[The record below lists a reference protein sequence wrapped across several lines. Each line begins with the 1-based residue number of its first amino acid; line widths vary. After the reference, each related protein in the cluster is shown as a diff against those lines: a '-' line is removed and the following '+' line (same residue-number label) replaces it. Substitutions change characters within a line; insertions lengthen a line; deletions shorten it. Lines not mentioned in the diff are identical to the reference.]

1 MTVSLNISIT
11 SPLDEKDHELLAG
24 LAMMTLA
31 IANHEGA
38 IKTSTEEAEEEA
50 EEAPPAPCGLKSEDG
65 TMVCISKAG
74 HRGRHAMRPTSDT
87 PLVEVAPDGL
97 PN

>member
-38 IKTSTEEAEEEA
+38 IKQDTEEPTT
-50 EEAPPAPCGLKSEDG
+50 APEPFVPCAFVSEDKAMICVG
-65 TMVCISKAG
+65 AAG
-74 HRGRHAMRPTSDT
+74 HRGRHKMRPIPAEDAEAS
-87 PLVEVAPDGL
+87 L

>member
-38 IKTSTEEAEEEA
+38 IKPDEEEA
-50 EEAPPAPCGLKSEDG
+50 QPGEATPEQPFTPCAFVSPNGDDLI
-65 TMVCISKAG
+65 CIAKVG
-74 HRGRHAMRPTSDT
+74 HRGRHKFRPIPTEDAET
-87 PLVEVAPDGL
+87 VGL

>member
-11 SPLDEKDHELLAG
+11 SPLDEKDHEFLAG

-38 IKTSTEEAEEEA
+38 IKQDEEPTTEE
-50 EEAPPAPCGLKSEDG
+50 PAPEPVPPCAFVNDEKTLICVG
-65 TMVCISKAG
+65 TAG
-74 HRGRHAMRPTSDT
+74 HRGRHKLRPIPAEDA
-87 PLVEVAPDGL
+87 EVGL
-97 PN
+97 AN

>member
-1 MTVSLNISIT
+1 MTVNLNISIT

-38 IKTSTEEAEEEA
+38 IKNTEQAE
-50 EEAPPAPCGLKSEDG
+50 EEAPPAPCGFATEDG
-65 TMVCISKAG
+65 TMACISKAG
-74 HRGRHAMRPTSDT
+74 HRGRHAMRPTSDSI
-87 PLVEVAPDGL
+87 PDEVMPDTL

>member
-38 IKTSTEEAEEEA
+38 IKQDTEEEKTEPQIPELVPPCAFVNEEKT
-50 EEAPPAPCGLKSEDG
+50 LI
-65 TMVCISKAG
+65 CIGAAG
-74 HRGRHAMRPTSDT
+74 HRGRHKMRPIPAEDAEA
-87 PLVEVAPDGL
+87 VGL

>member
-1 MTVSLNISIT
+1 MTVSLNITIT

-38 IKTSTEEAEEEA
+38 IKQDQEEE
-50 EEAPPAPCGLKSEDG
+50 EEPGVPDEIPVPIPLCAFVSDDKALI
-65 TMVCISKAG
+65 CIAKAS
-74 HRGRHAMRPTSDT
+74 HRGRHKMRPIPAEDA
-87 PLVEVAPDGL
+87 EVGL

>member
-11 SPLDEKDHELLAG
+11 SPLNEKDHELLAG

-38 IKTSTEEAEEEA
+38 IKQDAEEPTT
-50 EEAPPAPCGLKSEDG
+50 APEPVVPCGVLDDQEA
-65 TMVCISKAG
+65 MVCVGNAG
-74 HRGRHAMRPTSDT
+74 HRGRHKMRPIPAEDA
-87 PLVEVAPDGL
+87 EVGL

>member
-38 IKTSTEEAEEEA
+38 IKPDAEEPTT
-50 EEAPPAPCGLKSEDG
+50 APEPVVPCGFASEDG
-65 TMVCISKAG
+65 ATVCVSKTG
-74 HRGRHAMRPTSDT
+74 HRGRHKFRPANPEITGF
-87 PLVEVAPDGL
+87 VMDGDL
-97 PN
+97 AN